1 MGVEMAGRQ
10 LQGSQTEL
18 DAVEEALAATRW
30 NRKAAAMRLNISY
43 KALLNK
49 VKQYRLRPPSFD

>member
-30 NRKAAAMRLNISY
+30 NRKAAAVRLNISY